1 MRRSLLAI
9 GIVLAAL
16 GSVGTKAQAQTWPSK
31 PIRLIVPLT
40 PGSATDVMARLVMEQ
55 VRRSSASRLSWRIV
69 PAPATPS
76 AWARS
81 PRPSPT
87 ATPFWP
93 IPRPTR

>member
-40 PGSATDVMARLVMEQ
+40 PGSATDVMARVVMDQ
-55 VRRSSASRLSWRIV
+55 V
-69 PAPATPS
+69 
-76 AWARS
+76 
-81 PRPSPT
+81 
-87 ATPFWP
+87 
-93 IPRPTR
+93 